1 MFYLNISELQREKFT
16 EDKRDFQIFQASVL
30 DFSPQGLLAIGNEVG
45 RARGPEWPRMA
56 QSFGGFSLAKL
67 THVCVCKQQTIADNC
82 KHAITCQTLCN
93 VAGASLSFEA
103 LF

>member
-1 MFYLNISELQREKFT
+1 M
-16 EDKRDFQIFQASVL
+16 L
-30 DFSPQGLLAIGNEVG
+30 DFSTQGLLAIGNEVG

-67 THVCVCKQQTIADNC
+67 THVCVCKQQTSADC
-82 KHAITCQTLCN
+82 KHAKLIQTLCN